1 MAGLKLKE
9 IAKAAGVSISTVSK
23 ALGSSTDISSKTRAA
38 ILKTAKELRY
48 DFSSS
53 KSLKRDNTSGIIGVI
68 CPEIKS
74 NYYAQLVSSIG
85 EKLSEKGLRC
95 IAAVTDFKVENELAY
110 ISLLSGKGIDGILL
124 ISESKDIAKKISG
137 LDNESAAKENE
148 EDEGSEGNEGRR
160 GSSTGSSGVIFD
172 KPLVLVT
179 NGEKSNLIDCI
190 SIDDHYG
197 VNAGIEHL
205 VKLGHRRIGYIGDN
219 LTEARFEAFCDS
231 LKKNLIAV
239 DKNFIRISADRFE
252 ECGYRAMKSI
262 LLTRDHPTAV
272 FAAYDD
278 IAIGAVKAIRESGL
292 AVPGDISILGM
303 DNITICPYLEKG
315 LTTITNPI
323 KEMAEISV
331 SILARKIKDSGF
343 TVIQHVEL
351 KPELVIRETTSAA
364 ART

>member
-38 ILKTAKELRY
+38 ILKTARDLGYDINSSRGLR
-48 DFSSS
+48 
-53 KSLKRDNTSGIIGVI
+53 RDNTSGIIGVI

-74 NYYAQLVSSIG
+74 NYYAQLVSSIA
-85 EKLSEKGLRC
+85 ERLTEKGLKC

-110 ISLLSGKGIDGILL
+110 IRLLSGKDTDGILL
-124 ISESKDIAKKISG
+124 ISESEDIARKISG
-137 LDNESAAKENE
+137 LNDESAA
-148 EDEGSEGNEGRR
+148 EGNEGNE
-160 GSSTGSSGVIFD
+160 GNKESEESGCCCTSPSGVIFD

-190 SIDDHYG
+190 SIDDRYG

-231 LKKNLIAV
+231 LKKNLITV
-239 DKNFIRISADRFE
+239 DKNLIRISADRFE

-262 LLTRDHPTAV
+262 LLAHDHPTAV

-292 AVPGDISILGM
+292 AVPEDISILGM

-331 SILARKIKDSGF
+331 SILARKIKDNRF

-351 KPELVIRETTSAA
+351 KPDLVIRETTAVA
-364 ART
+364 TRT